1 MLQDGIVTCSKD
13 KRHTQVVDSF
23 NMAETRVVKSD
34 RGSKYIKFCVLV
46 GSGAEAEVEFM
57 AKSDPEVLI
66 SEHAPAHKTLDLFSD
81 TIFLRIIQA
90 ETWLK
95 LCGIAR
101 KWAEVSDD
109 KIDLN
114 WYAYHVHNDSP
125 DLSPTSEQQTCQ
137 DGSHATLRRS

>member
-1 MLQDGIVTCSKD
+1 M
-13 KRHTQVVDSF
+13 VDSF

-57 AKSDPEVLI
+57 AKSEPEVFI
-66 SEHAPAHKTLDLFSD
+66 SEHAPAHKTFDIFSE
-81 TIFLRIIQA
+81 TNVVRIIQA

-101 KWAEVSDD
+101 KWAEVSDN

-114 WYAYHVHNDSP
+114 WYAYHVRNHSP

-137 DGSHATLRRS
+137 DGSHATFRRS